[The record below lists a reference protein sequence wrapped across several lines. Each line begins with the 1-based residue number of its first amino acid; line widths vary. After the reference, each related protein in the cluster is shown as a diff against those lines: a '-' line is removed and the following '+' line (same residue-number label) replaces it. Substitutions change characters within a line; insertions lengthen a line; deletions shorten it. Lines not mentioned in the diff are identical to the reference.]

1 MSEIGERFAREEMER
16 DERMEMLIED
26 LGLEGPALEEYL
38 RVHRQVEMELM
49 MDELRG
55 EEQFSSPA
63 AQRTLDEIE
72 KHVKNGRYFGQEV
85 GREVVR
91 LKPGNPK
98 IRTLDDLFNILLEC
112 WCKETAYPSCQK
124 DWSPDDP
131 SYGQCAITAMLVHD
145 LFGGTIHRIRNSGGG
160 THYFNK
166 IGGRYFDLT
175 AAQFWN
181 YNLPL
186 HHEPNEEM
194 PRSIC
199 GRNPDTANR
208 YKLLVAKI
216 AEKVKSETGEENVCM
231 S

>member
-1 MSEIGERFAREEMER
+1 MSELGERFAREEMER

-26 LGLEGPALEEYL
+26 LGLKGPALEEYL
-38 RVHRQVEMELM
+38 RVHRQIEMEMM

-72 KHVKNGRYFGQEV
+72 RHVKNGRYFGQET

-98 IRTLDDLFNILLEC
+98 IRTLDDLFNVLLEC

-131 SYGQCAITAMLVHD
+131 SYGQCARRKA
-145 LFGGTIHRIRNSGGG
+145 GKKAR
-160 THYFNK
+160 K
-166 IGGRYFDLT
+166 
-175 AAQFWN
+175 AAKKAA
-181 YNLPL
+181 
-186 HHEPNEEM
+186 
-194 PRSIC
+194 R
-199 GRNPDTANR
+199 A
-208 YKLLVAKI
+208 
-216 AEKVKSETGEENVCM
+216 AEKRSKPAKGRTERRDVKRRTERPFRCSSSACASDTTTRHG
-231 S
+231 

>member
-1 MSEIGERFAREEMER
+1 MASRWSNKLQKSVVSELGERFAREEMER

-38 RVHRQVEMELM
+38 RVHRQAEMEMM

-72 KHVKNGRYFGQEV
+72 KHVKNGRYFGQEA

-131 SYGQCAITAMLVHD
+131 SYGQCAATAIVASPADFRLHTAVRSSRPM
-145 LFGGTIHRIRNSGGG
+145 SGISAG
-160 THYFNK
+160 
-166 IGGRYFDLT
+166 LT
-175 AAQFWN
+175 
-181 YNLPL
+181 
-186 HHEPNEEM
+186 
-194 PRSIC
+194 
-199 GRNPDTANR
+199 
-208 YKLLVAKI
+208 V
-216 AEKVKSETGEENVCM
+216 
-231 S
+231 

>member
-1 MSEIGERFAREEMER
+1 MSELGERFAREEMER

-38 RVHRQVEMELM
+38 RVHRQIEMEMM

-72 KHVKNGRYFGQEV
+72 KHVKN
-85 GREVVR
+85 
-91 LKPGNPK
+91 
-98 IRTLDDLFNILLEC
+98 
-112 WCKETAYPSCQK
+112 
-124 DWSPDDP
+124 
-131 SYGQCAITAMLVHD
+131 
-145 LFGGTIHRIRNSGGG
+145 
-160 THYFNK
+160 
-166 IGGRYFDLT
+166 GRYFDLT

-199 GRNPDTANR
+199 GRNPDTATR
-208 YKLLVAKI
+208 HKLLVAKI
-216 AEKVKSETGEENVCM
+216 AERVKSETEENVCM